1 MTQTSTLPIL
11 EQIANIR
18 QQINEIA
25 EAPEVLDLVKSDE
38 YFPDLRIGDA
48 IQALDELAYALSQ
61 YLDPN
66 RQRQQRQVQSDIW
79 CIQQAIYTAVVEGT
93 PYATQTVTALGL
105 PVMLSALKLLA
116 LQEWRYVRNE
126 EISGAGYEDYY
137 DVHIPIPS
145 QMASAAQ
152 VAATWFSF
160 SS

>member
-1 MTQTSTLPIL
+1 MTQTSTLPVL
-11 EQIANIR
+11 EKIANIR

-48 IQALDELAYALSQ
+48 IQALDELSYALSQ

-66 RQRQQRQVQSDIW
+66 RQLQRQVQSDIW
-79 CIQQAIYTAVVEGT
+79 CVQQAIYTAVVEGT
-93 PYATQTVTALGL
+93 PHATQTVTALGL
-105 PVMLSALKLLA
+105 PVILSALKLLA
-116 LQEWRYVRNE
+116 LEEWRYVRNE
-126 EISGAGYEDYY
+126 EISKAGYGDYY
-137 DVHIPIPS
+137 DVHIPIPP
-145 QMASAAQ
+145 QMASAAK

>member
-1 MTQTSTLPIL
+1 MTQISTLPIL

-25 EAPEVLDLVKSDE
+25 ETPEVLNLVKSDE

-48 IQALDELAYALSQ
+48 IQALDELSYALSQ

-66 RQRQQRQVQSDIW
+66 RQRQRQVQSDIW
-79 CIQQAIYTAVVEGT
+79 CVQQAIYTAVVEGT

-105 PVMLSALKLLA
+105 PVLLSALKLLA
-116 LQEWRYVRNE
+116 LEEWRYVRNE
-126 EISGAGYEDYY
+126 EISGAGYGDYY
-137 DVHIPIPS
+137 DVHIPIPP
-145 QMASAAQ
+145 QMASAAT
-152 VAATWFSF
+152 VAATRFSF